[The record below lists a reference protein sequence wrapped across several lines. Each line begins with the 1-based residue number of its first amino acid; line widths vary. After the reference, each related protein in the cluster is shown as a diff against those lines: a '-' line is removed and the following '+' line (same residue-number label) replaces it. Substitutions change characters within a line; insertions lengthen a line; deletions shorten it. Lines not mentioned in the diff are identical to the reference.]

1 MGAYT
6 YTVKKVVGLGTT
18 PIENVQDISWSVGRK
33 LITDQVASGRFMVSG
48 RRPDLLPAIAI
59 GDVIEVAYG
68 PAFEFV
74 NFKVAD
80 FQIDYGFT
88 ASADT
93 WVITGEDAFAELGR
107 VNATVNL
114 AGTTGN
120 SLQALRIATGV
131 RIETQFGG
139 TDIYAQTLTNAN
151 GLTVAAQLFNGEQP
165 GFYYATA
172 TDILWDVRQ
181 PIYGYD
187 TFYATDETPG
197 PLEWKY
203 DSLEFN
209 GLADNYAT
217 KVNIISDGVGTVTA
231 GTGNRTYE
239 MTTYNDDTDYMEN
252 VAGLYAGYLSGSTI
266 APSSVSLIAENQ
278 TSTKKIIS
286 FVQWSFTRADLFN
299 IKFRGTTYYTMVLG
313 ITVTAT
319 PELTRVTYNLAPSTV
334 LASFILD
341 SESRGILGGTGII
354 YNTPMDYNEL
364 GYIYNDDYADNGNR
378 LGF

>member
-48 RRPDLLPAIAI
+48 RRPDLLPSIAI

-68 PAFEFV
+68 PAFDFV

-88 ASADT
+88 ATGDT

-107 VNATVNL
+107 VNASFYIG
-114 AGTTGN
+114 GTTGD
-120 SLQALRIATGV
+120 SLQALEAATSV
-131 RIETQFGG
+131 PITTRFGG
-139 TDIYAQTLTNAN
+139 TDIYTQFLTNAN
-151 GLTVAAQLFNGEQP
+151 GLTVASQLFTGEQ
-165 GFYYATA
+165 GSYYFATA
-172 TDILWDVRQ
+172 TDVLWDVRQ
-181 PIYGYD
+181 PFAGYD
-187 TFYATDETPG
+187 TFVATDETPG
-197 PLEWKY
+197 ALEWKY

-217 KVNIISDGVGTVTA
+217 KINISSDGVGTSTA

-239 MTTYNDDTDYMEN
+239 MTTYNSDLDYMEN
-252 VAGLYAGYLSGSTI
+252 IAGLYAGYLSGSTI
-266 APSSVSLIAENQ
+266 APSSISLIAENQ

-286 FVQWSFTRADLFN
+286 SFQWSLSNANLFN

-341 SESRGILGGTGII
+341 SASRGVL
-354 YNTPMDYNEL
+354 DQ
-364 GYIYNDDYADNGNR
+364 NR